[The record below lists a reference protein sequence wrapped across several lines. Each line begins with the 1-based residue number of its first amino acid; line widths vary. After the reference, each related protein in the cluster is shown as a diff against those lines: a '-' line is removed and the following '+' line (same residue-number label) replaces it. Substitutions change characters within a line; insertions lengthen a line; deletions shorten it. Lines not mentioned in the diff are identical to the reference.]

1 MNWPGFRFGSLNGYL
16 NAEINGLISQGHEV
30 LLVIGDGLELEA
42 KQKGFKLDKLNYKT
56 IRQKH
61 LRKIFCDYHK
71 ASMSWYKNEYTEEQ
85 LQSMVT
91 LIHNVLDGYVP
102 DVIMTW
108 ESPIPFMSVAFPDAL
123 VVYENYGAIS
133 RHPFPTTQAI
143 DIFGL
148 FKNSYIAQLKS
159 NLESGDILIPDLTK
173 KQSYN
178 LSKIREK
185 IKKSLNL
192 SNPFANYAL
201 HNNGFKYVALVP
213 LQVSGYYAFDG
224 NVPYKSQFD
233 YLCHILDNMSSDVL
247 VVVTEHTS
255 YPSIF
260 TPRTL
265 NYLRKRYS
273 NFYWH
278 EELNEVKGASQYLLP
293 LVDFV
298 VGTTSSVLL
307 QAVILDIP
315 VKVIGDSH
323 VSIFSSP
330 HGLHR
335 AERIVNRHHKNSFDK
350 IIYHLIT
357 KYWHN
362 QEEKVHNGAWLSNYL
377 DNTLNKFRNNK
388 LNINFYLDY
397 KLDEERV
404 IKDILNGISVSD
416 PIIINKK
423 APQKSNKLKLP
434 SLHEIECNHRQLID
448 SAEWVSF
455 DIFDT
460 LVQRATRTPKDIF
473 IYVGL
478 AMEKIIGLE
487 PRVFA
492 SLRVKAEKTVRDNSI
507 YEEVT
512 IFEIYNE
519 IISELNLSYD
529 IVQKLVNIELEAE
542 VSFSLPRKAGIEL
555 LSYAKKMGKK
565 VYLISDMYLEKSHII
580 EIIKKHNI
588 NIPAEDIYVSSNFR
602 LQKHSGNLFKKFISD
617 TKVKSESGLHIGD
630 NPTGDVKS
638 AELNGIKSLHIPKA
652 YDLFKGNVFFH
663 KEISNKSSFN
673 SSLYSGLLIS
683 KLYDNSLTRAD
694 GVTCGSK
701 YLLGYSV
708 IGPLLVSFSQWL
720 EKKCIDNGIDD
731 IYFLARDG
739 KVFKKAFDKTC
750 SNLNLSTHYL
760 YASRRSINL
769 PSITTKAQIKEI
781 MMAPFN
787 PCTLGYLIKN
797 RLGLTPESIDPAVAK
812 KFNFE
817 KVVTRNDHDIA
828 RFIDAAESRIINNA
842 TAEREALDVYLKSK
856 ITHNKKIAIVDIGYK
871 GSMQQ
876 SLSNLV
882 DNKILGYYLV
892 TTDEIGK
899 LPSEGFLENRV
910 NKAGSSPFWQGV
922 ALAEWLT
929 LDGDTSVEK
938 FTVLDGKAEPCF
950 KQKQAHDISRQ
961 LITKHIHEGAF
972 DFVDDWTIHSSTYDE
987 IDLSCVKHNYYSL
1000 LATPSLTDIKL
1011 FEETQLEDSYGGR
1024 DDRWLVGPLKQH
1036 ITDKELQNLHKSY
1049 SWKGAVSMLNKIYTL
1064 QHTKTPITNTS
1075 ETISGNSR
1083 IRKFM
1088 VIKKIKKFTKSPTRF
1103 LIDSQFSLLKIIGK
1117 KINNFK
1123 IKREFRL

>member
-1 MNWPGFRFGSLNGYL
+1 MKILYYIEPWIEMNWPGFRFGSLNGYL
-16 NAEINGLISQGHEV
+16 NTEINGLISQGHEV

-42 KQKGFKLDKLNYKT
+42 KQKGFKFDKLNYKT

-61 LRKIFCDYHK
+61 LRKIFCDYHN
-71 ASMSWYKNEYTEEQ
+71 ASMSWYKKEYTEEQ

-148 FKNSYIAQLKS
+148 FKNSYTAQLKS
-159 NLESGDILIPDLTK
+159 NIESGDILIPDLTK

-178 LSKIREK
+178 LSKIRDK

-192 SNPFANYAL
+192 SNPFANL
-201 HNNGFKYVALVP
+201 SLQNNGFKYIALVP

-307 QAVILDIP
+307 QAAILDIP

-323 VSIFSSP
+323 ISIFSSP

-335 AERIVNRHHKNSFDK
+335 AERIVNRHPKHSFDK

-377 DNTLNKFRNNK
+377 DNALNKFRNNK
-388 LNINFYLDY
+388 LNISFYLDY
-397 KLDEERV
+397 KLDEDRV
-404 IKDILNGISVSD
+404 VKDILNGISVSD

-423 APQKSNKLKLP
+423 NPPKSNKLKLP
-434 SLHEIECNHRQLID
+434 SLHEIKCNHRQLID
-448 SAEWVSF
+448 NAEWVSF

-487 PRVFA
+487 PRSFA
-492 SLRVKAEKTVRDNSI
+492 SLRVKAEKTVRENSI

-519 IISELNLSYD
+519 IISELSLPGD
-529 IVQKLVNIELEAE
+529 IVQKLVNIEMEAE
-542 VSFSLPRKAGIEL
+542 ISFSLPRKSGIEL
-555 LSYAKKMGKK
+555 LSYAMEIGKK
-565 VYLISDMYLEKSHII
+565 VYLISDMYLERSHVI
-580 EIIKKHNI
+580 EIINKHNI
-588 NIPAEDIYVSSNFR
+588 NIPVEDIYVSSNFR
-602 LQKHSGNLFKKFISD
+602 LQKHSGNLFKRFISD
-617 TKVKSESGLHIGD
+617 TKLKPESGLHIGD
-630 NPTGDVKS
+630 NPAGDVKS
-638 AELNGIKSLHIPKA
+638 AELNNIKSLLIPKA
-652 YDLFKGNVFFH
+652 YDLFKENSFFH
-663 KEISNKSSFN
+663 KELTNKSSFN
-673 SSLYSGLLIS
+673 SNLYSGLLIS

-720 EKKCIDNGIDD
+720 EKKCIENGIDD

-739 KVFKKAFDKTC
+739 KIFKKAFDKTC

-787 PCTLGYLIKN
+787 PCALGYLIKN
-797 RLGLTPESIDPAVAK
+797 RLGLTPESIEPEVANN
-812 KFNFE
+812 FDFE
-817 KVVTRNDHDIA
+817 KICNDP
-828 RFIDAAESRIINNA
+828 
-842 TAEREALDVYLKSK
+842 LKS
-856 ITHNKKIAIVDIGYK
+856 
-871 GSMQQ
+871 
-876 SLSNLV
+876 
-882 DNKILGYYLV
+882 
-892 TTDEIGK
+892 
-899 LPSEGFLENRV
+899 
-910 NKAGSSPFWQGV
+910 
-922 ALAEWLT
+922 
-929 LDGDTSVEK
+929 
-938 FTVLDGKAEPCF
+938 
-950 KQKQAHDISRQ
+950 
-961 LITKHIHEGAF
+961 
-972 DFVDDWTIHSSTYDE
+972 
-987 IDLSCVKHNYYSL
+987 
-1000 LATPSLTDIKL
+1000 
-1011 FEETQLEDSYGGR
+1011 
-1024 DDRWLVGPLKQH
+1024 
-1036 ITDKELQNLHKSY
+1036 
-1049 SWKGAVSMLNKIYTL
+1049 
-1064 QHTKTPITNTS
+1064 
-1075 ETISGNSR
+1075 
-1083 IRKFM
+1083 
-1088 VIKKIKKFTKSPTRF
+1088 
-1103 LIDSQFSLLKIIGK
+1103 
-1117 KINNFK
+1117 
-1123 IKREFRL
+1123 